1 MHNII
6 LKSGRETAVLRHH
19 PWIFSGAI
27 HKVTGDPQLGET
39 VIVMD
44 AKKQPLAI
52 GAYSP
57 HSQIR
62 VRMWAFT
69 PDAIINQDF
78 FLERLQAAQRRRESL
93 LDKNVTAYRL
103 VNSEADELP
112 GITIDVYGNYIVLQ
126 CLSAGAYYCRDL
138 LLTAL
143 QNLFPH
149 HTIFEK
155 SEGSSLKKEGLS
167 AVKTTHIGELPP
179 AFVRIQEH
187 QLSFNVDIL
196 NGHKTGFY
204 LDQRDN
210 RQLVYHVSANKR
222 VLNCCAYTGGFGIAA
237 LAGGASHVIHI
248 ESSAKFAEQI
258 KTHVELNHLDA
269 NKNEV
274 VVADVFE
281 QLRIYAERGEQFDLI
296 ILDPPK
302 FADAK
307 HQLITACRGYKD
319 INRLAM
325 QLLKPGGDLFT
336 FSCSGAITPDLFSKV
351 VADAAV
357 DAQRRV
363 FVRQRLWQAPDHT
376 TNIFFPE
383 GLYLKGLWCRVE

>member
-1 MHNII
+1 MHTII
-6 LKSGRETAVLRHH
+6 LKPGRETAVLRHH

-27 HKVTGDPQLGET
+27 QKVMGDPQMGET
-39 VIVMD
+39 VLVTD
-44 AKKQPLAI
+44 AKKQPIAV

-62 VRMWAFT
+62 VRIWAFT
-69 PDAIINQDF
+69 PDATINQDF
-78 FLERLQAAQRRRESL
+78 FLNRLRAAKLRRESL
-93 LDKNVTAYRL
+93 LHKNITAYRL

-112 GITIDVYGNYIVLQ
+112 GITIDVYANYIVLQ
-126 CLSAGAYYCRDL
+126 CLSAGAYFCRAL
-138 LLTAL
+138 LVSAL
-143 QNLFPH
+143 QILLPEY
-149 HTIFEK
+149 TIFEK
-155 SEGSSLKKEGLS
+155 SEGSGLKKEGLTP
-167 AVKTTHIGELPP
+167 VKTTHNGELPP
-179 AFVRIQEH
+179 ELIRIQENE
-187 QLSFNVDIL
+187 LYFDVDIT

-210 RQLVYHVSANKR
+210 RQLVFRTSANKR

-237 LAGGASHVIHI
+237 LAGGAVDVTHI
-248 ESSAKFAEQI
+248 ESSAKFADHIQA
-258 KTHVELNHLDA
+258 HVKLNHLDTH
-269 NKNEV
+269 KNHV
-274 VVADVFE
+274 IVADVFE
-281 QLRIYAERGEQFDLI
+281 QLRIYVEQREQFDLI
-296 ILDPPK
+296 VLDPPK

-325 QLLKPGGDLFT
+325 KLLKPGGDLFT

-351 VADAAV
+351 IADAAI
-357 DAQRRV
+357 DAKRQV
-363 FVRQRLWQAPDHT
+363 FVQQRLWQAPDHT